1 MKKPVRAALPIFKN
15 PSNENMEFLEQKKP
29 ILDQV
34 QWRLII
40 MQITW
45 GPGRNKVIISIY
57 SIRVFFLKKGNL
69 LWFSWF
75 LHYLNSPSQTW
86 SLGRSKMTF
95 NLSCVFLKL
104 LKYSKIEK
112 KCYFWLQALAHAVL
126 GIGLLAWLGNV
137 SHRLTR
143 IDKIVASWLTKIKSY
158 TQKYSRLRCLL
169 RVKGLVICFYL
180 GWSVSILQFRQNII
194 KVDSKSWL
202 LTCSSNIT
210 LSLPSYNG
218 SALKRELNF
227 CNGYL
232 NLLYFC

>member
-86 SLGRSKMTF
+86 SLGRSKMTL

-143 IDKIVASWLTKIKSY
+143 IDKIVASWLTKINTY
-158 TQKYSRLRCLL
+158 TYLTKARALDKALIKTNVNKRKLIKY
-169 RVKGLVICFYL
+169 
-180 GWSVSILQFRQNII
+180 
-194 KVDSKSWL
+194 
-202 LTCSSNIT
+202 
-210 LSLPSYNG
+210 LSLRSWTIIRLVRKIQRQFHP
-218 SALKRELNF
+218 NF
-227 CNGYL
+227 K
-232 NLLYFC
+232 NL